1 MRAVIALGSNLG
13 DREANIQEAI
23 AHLSQHF
30 TVEKVATPI
39 TTDPVGYIDQ
49 PDFLNTVL
57 IVDSDYSSLE
67 TLRILLTIE
76 NEMGRVREIHWGPR
90 NIDIDLIT
98 YGQEILNTD
107 ELTLPHPRAHERAF
121 VLAPWH
127 EIDPDAVI
135 PGLGRIADLLS

>member
-13 DREANIQEAI
+13 DRESNIQEAVER
-23 AHLSQHF
+23 LSKYFEVQ
-30 TVEKVATPI
+30 KVATPI

-121 VLAPWH
+121 VLTPWH

-135 PGLGRIADLLS
+135 PGRGRIADLLS